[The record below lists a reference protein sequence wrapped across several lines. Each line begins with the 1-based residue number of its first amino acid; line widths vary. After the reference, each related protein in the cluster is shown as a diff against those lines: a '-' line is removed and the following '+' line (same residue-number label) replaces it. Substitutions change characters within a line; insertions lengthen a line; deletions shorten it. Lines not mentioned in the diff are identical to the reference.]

1 MREWLPLDTFPG
13 ETAVARKY
21 KGNLNGQRYV
31 ANMSPYKRE
40 VHDLDNENRNCL
52 IDEII
57 RSGQD
62 KPYSSLSDARQDD
75 YSVCAFCSGNA
86 DR

>member
-1 MREWLPLDTFPG
+1 
-13 ETAVARKY
+13 VARKY
-21 KGNLNGQRYV
+21 KGNMNGQKYV

-52 IDEII
+52 IDDII

-75 YSVCAFCSGNA
+75 FNVCTYCSPESN
-86 DR
+86 RC